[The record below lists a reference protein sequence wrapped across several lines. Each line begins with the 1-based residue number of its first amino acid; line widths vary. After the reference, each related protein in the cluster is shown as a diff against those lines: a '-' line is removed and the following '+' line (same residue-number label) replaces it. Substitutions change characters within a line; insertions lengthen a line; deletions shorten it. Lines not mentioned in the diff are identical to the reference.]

1 MTNEQLA
8 RRKELL
14 IAQAHLHRLQARMAW
29 HDIKEIVAPPHLAP
43 PRGHVRSIATTLV
56 GVGIPLL
63 GLARMG
69 RVMRVVSVGMMVMRI
84 VRGFRTRR

>member
-1 MTNEQLA
+1 MTREQHA
-8 RRKELL
+8 RRKDLL
-14 IAQAHLHRLQARMAW
+14 IAQSHLHRLQARLAW
-29 HDIKEIVAPPHLAP
+29 HDIREIVAPPHLAP
-43 PRGHVRSIATTLV
+43 PRGHVRSIATTLI

-69 RVMRVVSVGMMVMRI
+69 RIMRVVSVGMMVMRI